1 MRRNPRRRTAMS
13 FHWKRSAFR
22 FAAGAV
28 AAIMMGLAGTALTAS
43 AADKL
48 TYFTWSGYE
57 LPDFNKSFLAA
68 HPDGVDISLFGDDDD
83 AFTKVKAGFHPDLA
97 HPCYDKIARWNKEGL
112 LQPID
117 TSKIKNW
124 NNIFPVFRNLPDL
137 QAGDGKVW
145 MVPFDWGNTSILYRT
160 DLIKN
165 PELSWKLLWDKQYAG
180 HMATIDAVHDT
191 PVVAALLAGVN
202 PFDMTPAEMDKVAE
216 KLREQ
221 RPLLSTYTTDMT
233 SVEQSLASGELVA
246 AMTWNAS
253 AVALKKK
260 GVPVEFMKPKEGM
273 LTWACGFVMLKDA
286 KNPDLAYD
294 FINSRLEAESGK
306 FLIESYGYGAST
318 SSGFGQVKKET
329 LDSLQLPADP
339 ETMLKTTIFT
349 GPLKQNDELAKMF
362 EKVKAGG

>member
-1 MRRNPRRRTAMS
+1 MSPTSPKGVIRRASTALAAI
-13 FHWKRSAFR
+13 AFTL
-22 FAAGAV
+22 AGAV
-28 AAIMMGLAGTALTAS
+28 LPAS

-57 LPDFNKSFLAA
+57 LPDFNKSFIAA
-68 HPDGVDISLFGDDDD
+68 HPDAVEISVFGDDDD

-117 TSKIKNW
+117 TSRIKNW
-124 NNIFPVFRNLPDL
+124 DKIFPVFRNLPDI

-145 MVPFDWGNTSILYRT
+145 MVPWDWGNTSVLYRT
-160 DLIKN
+160 DLVKN
-165 PELSWKLLWDKQYAG
+165 PEKSWNLLWDKKYAG
-180 HMATIDAVHDT
+180 RIATIDAVHDT
-191 PVVAALLAGVN
+191 PVVAAVLAGVS
-202 PFDMTPAEMDKVAE
+202 PFDMTPEQMDKVAD

-221 RPLLSTYTTDMT
+221 RPLLSAYTTDMT
-233 SVEQSLASGELVA
+233 SVEQSLASGQLVA

-253 AVALKKK
+253 AVALKKQ

-286 KNPDLAYD
+286 KNTDLAYD

-306 FLIESYGYGAST
+306 ALIENYGYGAST
-318 SSGFGQVKKET
+318 STAFAAVPKTQLE
-329 LDSLQLPADP
+329 SLQLPSDP

-349 GPLKQNDELAKMF
+349 GPMKQNDALAKMF